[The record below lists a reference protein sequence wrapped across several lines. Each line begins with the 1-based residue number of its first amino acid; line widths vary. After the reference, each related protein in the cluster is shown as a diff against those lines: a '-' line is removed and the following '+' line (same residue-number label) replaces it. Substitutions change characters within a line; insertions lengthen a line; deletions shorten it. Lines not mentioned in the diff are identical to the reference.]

1 VIIVNDAPI
10 ALDLPSSVDLKVVET
25 DLSIRSASASSRSKS
40 AVLETGLTV
49 SVPEHITNGETIKVN
64 VEDRKFTRSGES
76 K

>member
-1 VIIVNDAPI
+1 MIIVNDAPI

-49 SVPEHITNGETIKVN
+49 SVPEHITNGETVKVN